1 VTQNI
6 DNFATFTRGA
16 REDMNSVEII
26 TVGDELLIGQT
37 VDTNSAWIGMQ
48 LNMMG
53 VRVNRITSISDRRE
67 EIISA
72 LDEAL
77 GRAPLVLMTG
87 GLGPTS
93 DDITKETLAEYFG
106 SKLVTDADVLAEITE
121 RITRRNLEMN
131 ENNRRQ
137 AQVPEVCRVLANRA
151 GTAPGMLFEKDG
163 KIVISMPGVPSEM
176 KHIMQV
182 HVLPMVESMSGG
194 RTIIHRNIMT
204 YGTFEAK
211 LAERLEGF
219 ERELHPA
226 VKLAYLPAHGVIKL
240 RLTGSGDD
248 GEEVRRIVEEQV
260 QKLYAIIPDV
270 IYGENEVTLEETV
283 GRLLHNN
290 KLTLSTAESCTGGR
304 IASLI
309 TSVPGS
315 SNWFRGSVVAYD
327 NSVKTDL
334 LGVNPETI
342 RRHGAVSEETVREM
356 AEGMLRLVKTDYA
369 IAVTGIAG
377 PDGGTPEKPVGT
389 VWIAIAS
396 SGGVVTDKH
405 RFADDRM
412 INISRSSYTALNML
426 RKQIISR

>member
-1 VTQNI
+1 
-6 DNFATFTRGA
+6 
-16 REDMNSVEII
+16 MNSAEII
-26 TVGDELLIGQT
+26 TVGDEILIGQT
-37 VDTNSAWIGMQ
+37 VDTNSAWMGMQ
-48 LNMMG
+48 LSMRG
-53 VRVNRITSISDRRE
+53 IRVNRITSISDRRE

-93 DDITKETLAEYFG
+93 DDITKDTLAEYFG
-106 SKLVTDADVLAEITE
+106 SKLVTDREVLAEITE
-121 RITRRNLEMN
+121 RITKRHLEMN

-137 AQVPEVCRVLANRA
+137 ALVPECCRVLANHG
-151 GTAPGMLFEKDG
+151 GTAPGMLFGKDG
-163 KIVISMPGVPSEM
+163 KLIISMPGVPSEM
-176 KHIMQV
+176 KLIMQE
-182 HVLPMVESMSGG
+182 HVLPMVESMTGR

-211 LAERLEGF
+211 LAERLESF
-219 ERELHPA
+219 EAQLPDSVR
-226 VKLAYLPAHGVIKL
+226 LAYLPAHGVIKL

-248 GEEVRRIVEEQV
+248 GETVRRTVEEQV
-260 QKLYAIIPDV
+260 VKLYEVIPDV
-270 IYGENEVTLEETV
+270 IYGEDEVTLEEAV

-290 KLTLSTAESCTGGR
+290 KLTLSTAESCTGGK

-315 SNWFRGSVVAYD
+315 SAWFTGSVVAYD
-327 NSVKTDL
+327 NSVKTGV

-342 RRHGAVSEETVREM
+342 ARFGAVSEETAREM
-356 AEGMLRLVKTDYA
+356 AEGVLRLAKTDYA

-389 VWIAIAS
+389 VWIALAS
-396 SGGVVTDKH
+396 RNGVTAERH

-412 INISRSSYTALNML
+412 INISRSAYTALNLL